1 MSFGRN
7 SNPAAVDRSASSRNK
22 ASRTWRSLGV
32 RLALWYVA
40 ITLASFLAAAAV
52 FALRMR
58 ASMEREGQRSAEGA
72 LERYRVALESGG
84 TAALQSMFDC
94 SPDPRPSV
102 ALRLTDER
110 DIELFGVSSDEAS
123 RRAAVESTEHGKG
136 AAPPEWH
143 VVQAEVSQRRRLS
156 IALRDEPAD
165 RLWRELRETS
175 WSIFGLGLGLAILGA
190 MLITRRTLR
199 PVTDL
204 ARATRQIVE
213 SGDLGLRVQAR
224 ASTEELAQ
232 LTQQFNRMLEKN
244 QGLVKAMRDSLDYVA
259 HDLRTPLTRL
269 RAGAELALRGPA
281 DGSSERDALAEVIEE
296 SDRLLGMLTTLT
308 DIIEAEAGAMR
319 LEKGLEDLGAI
330 AREAVELYEFVAR
343 EAGVSVVSHIGSDA
357 KIVVDRRRI
366 SQVCANLI
374 DNAIK
379 YTRPGGRVEVSVAGD
394 GAWAILRI
402 ADTGIGIAP
411 EDRDHV
417 WERLFR
423 ADRSGAERG
432 LGLGLSLVK
441 AVVEAH
447 GGEVSLES
455 EVGVGSTFEVRLRRA
470 SS

>member
-1 MSFGRN
+1 MFSGRN
-7 SNPAAVDRSASSRNK
+7 SDVAIDRSARSRGK
-22 ASRTWRSLGV
+22 ASRTWRSLGA

-40 ITLASFLAAAAV
+40 VTLASFLAAAAV
-52 FALRMR
+52 FALRMQ
-58 ASMEREGQRSAEGA
+58 ASMEREGQKSAEGA
-72 LERYRVALESGG
+72 LERYRQALESGG

-94 SPDPRPSV
+94 SPGPRPSV

-110 DIELFGVSSDEAS
+110 DIEVFGVSSDEAS

-156 IALRDEPAD
+156 LALRDEPAG

-213 SGDLGLRVQAR
+213 SGDLGLRVQTR
-224 ASTEELAQ
+224 ASTDELAQ

-281 DGSSERDALAEVIEE
+281 DGNKERDALAEVVEE

-319 LEKGLEDLGAI
+319 LEKRLEDLGAM
-330 AREAVELYEFVAR
+330 AREAVELYEFVAK
-343 EAGVSVVSHIGSDA
+343 EAGVSVVTHLGSDA
-357 KIVVDRRRI
+357 KIVADRRRI

-379 YTRPGGRVEVSVAGD
+379 YTRPGGVWRSPWRATASGPSSGLPTRESASYR
-394 GAWAILRI
+394 RI
-402 ADTGIGIAP
+402 AIA
-411 EDRDHV
+411 
-417 WERLFR
+417 
-423 ADRSGAERG
+423 SGN
-432 LGLGLSLVK
+432 
-441 AVVEAH
+441 
-447 GGEVSLES
+447 
-455 EVGVGSTFEVRLRRA
+455 A
-470 SS
+470 SSGPTGAAQSADWDSVCRS